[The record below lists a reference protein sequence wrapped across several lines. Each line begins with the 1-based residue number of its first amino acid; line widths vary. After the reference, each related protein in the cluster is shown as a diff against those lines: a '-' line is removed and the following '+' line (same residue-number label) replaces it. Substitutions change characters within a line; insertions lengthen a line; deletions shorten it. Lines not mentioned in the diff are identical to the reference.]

1 MDTADAARVRGLR
14 GATTVGA
21 DTRDEIIAAT
31 VELISEMMERNSLA
45 KDDLVTIIFTC
56 TADLRSEFPAA
67 AARAIG
73 ISDVPLLCA
82 TELDIIGAVPR
93 VIRILM
99 HIYTNRSA
107 AELRHVYLR
116 DAKPLRDD
124 LAT

>member
-1 MDTADAARVRGLR
+1 MR
-14 GATTVGA
+14 GATTVQA
-21 DTRDEIIAAT
+21 DTREEIVAAT
-31 VELISEMMERNSLA
+31 VELIGEMMDRNGLV

-56 TADLRSEFPAA
+56 TSDLRSEFPAA
-67 AARAIG
+67 AAREIG

-99 HIYTNRSA
+99 HTYTNRSP

-116 DAKPLRDD
+116 DAKPLRTD